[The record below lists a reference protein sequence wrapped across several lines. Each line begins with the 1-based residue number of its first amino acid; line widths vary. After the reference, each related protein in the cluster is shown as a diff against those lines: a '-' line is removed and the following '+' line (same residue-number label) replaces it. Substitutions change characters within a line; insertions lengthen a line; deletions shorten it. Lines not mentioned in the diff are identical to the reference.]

1 MIDVGDPDWFIYPF
15 RMDQATVTAM
25 PLERDVLIV
34 QGSDARSYLQTQL
47 TQDVEAIGLGRSVW
61 SFILDPKGSIEAL
74 VRVTRIGH
82 DRLTLD
88 VEHNLGEAVRSRLDG
103 PLFRMD
109 VRFSQAVWP
118 GVVWC
123 GDPSLYRVP
132 DAPIVSGWTRA
143 GLTGTVVV
151 GPQVVVPDVP
161 AGDLEELR
169 VRVGWP
175 AMGAELGDRITP
187 AMTGLLDLTV
197 SFTKGCYT
205 GQEPVA
211 RSHNHGAK
219 PTKRLVRVSTDA
231 DVVSA
236 GGEFA
241 INGEPAGQ
249 ITSML
254 TSGEG
259 LGYLARKFETPA
271 EATVGGTQVR
281 LSEVEAAVA
290 V

>member
-1 MIDVGDPDWFIYPF
+1 
-15 RMDQATVTAM
+15 MDQVTVAVM
-25 PLERDVLIV
+25 PIERDVVIV
-34 QGSDARSYLQTQL
+34 QGSDARPYLQTQL
-47 TQDVEAIGLGRSVW
+47 TQDVEAISLGGSVW

-88 VEHNLGEAVRSRLDG
+88 VEHTHGESVRSRLDG

-109 VRFSQAVWP
+109 VRFSQATWP

-123 GDPSLYRVP
+123 GEPSSYRVP
-132 DAPIVSGWTRA
+132 DAPIVSAWTRA

-151 GPQVVVPDVP
+151 GPQVVVPDDVP

-169 VRVGWP
+169 VAAGWP

-187 AMTGLLDLTV
+187 AMTGLLDITV
-197 SFTKGCYT
+197 SFTKECFT
-205 GQEPVA
+205 GRELVA
-211 RSHNHGAK
+211 RTHHRGAK
-219 PTKRLVRVSTDA
+219 PTKRLVRVSTDPR
-231 DVVSA
+231 VVSV
-236 GGEFA
+236 GTEFT
-241 INGEPAGQ
+241 INGESAGQ

-259 LGYLARKFETPA
+259 LGYLARRFETPV
-271 EATVGGTQVR
+271 EAVAGGIPVR
-281 LSEVEAAVA
+281 LTELDPVPAV
-290 V
+290 